1 MPPTVVKR
9 VKYPG
14 TLDQFRGLMQRLR
27 DRRREGLAVADGQQ
41 LSFCEERQQR
51 FHLRPDATWDPR
63 GVPPD
68 VVERV
73 EDVTPPSRGTWRIE
87 RLGPDGQP
95 DMWCGYMQA
104 YESPSGVLVEFA
116 LVEMPPSNRDAA
128 SSLLLEFAKQI
139 MGEAAYAGDTCS
151 VLQLQ
156 ATSGKAEGPDETPT
170 IESRIEDVATM
181 KRYHKTY
188 SVQTARKILAAIPIA
203 HDKWSRNQLDQW
215 GPDAIRKYGK
225 VKRSA
230 ATISRY
236 LGAFGQAG
244 IEQVDGVSI
253 PHRFRSTDHKTQ

>member
-14 TLDQFRGLMQRLR
+14 TLDQFRGLMQRLA
-27 DRRREGLAVADGQQ
+27 DRHREGLAVAEGQ
-41 LSFCEERQQR
+41 LLTVREERQQR
-51 FHLRPDATWDPR
+51 FHLYSDADWDPR
-63 GVPPD
+63 GVPPNE
-68 VVERV
+68 VEWV
-73 EDVTPPSRGTWRIE
+73 EDVTPTSRGAWRIE